1 MNEGL
6 SAARIT
12 AAVKQAGIRFIV
24 ALPDRTTSE
33 GVLKPMLR
41 NPDFQVVQ
49 VCKEDEGL
57 SICAGLYS
65 AGHRSLMMMQYTGLL
80 DSVNAVRGVCVE
92 GKNPVCMLIGL
103 LGKEPGVPPKQSRRY
118 GLRIVEP
125 VLEALEVQH
134 HLVEVD
140 ADIGKIQPAIE
151 RAYADS
157 VPLALLIGASPR

>member
-140 ADIGKIQPAIE
+140 ADIAKIQPAIE

-157 VPLALLIGASPR
+157 APLALLIGASPR